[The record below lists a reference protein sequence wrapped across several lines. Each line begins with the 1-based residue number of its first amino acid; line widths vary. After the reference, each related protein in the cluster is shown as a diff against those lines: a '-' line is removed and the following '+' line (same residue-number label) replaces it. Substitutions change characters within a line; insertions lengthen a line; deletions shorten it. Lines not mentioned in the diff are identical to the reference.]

1 MPLGIPFLRKYKLF
15 VILTNQIACD
25 YFVKVLSL
33 AMYLP
38 SISNSIFTIESIS
51 ISAKLVFSFVYGII
65 ATLKLLFVGSH
76 TVSETPFT
84 VTEPLSTV
92 KYPLCA
98 NWLLNGYSNVK

>member
-1 MPLGIPFLRKYKLF
+1 M
-15 VILTNQIACD
+15 
-25 YFVKVLSL
+25 KVLSL

-98 NWLLNGYSNVK
+98 NWLLMDIRM